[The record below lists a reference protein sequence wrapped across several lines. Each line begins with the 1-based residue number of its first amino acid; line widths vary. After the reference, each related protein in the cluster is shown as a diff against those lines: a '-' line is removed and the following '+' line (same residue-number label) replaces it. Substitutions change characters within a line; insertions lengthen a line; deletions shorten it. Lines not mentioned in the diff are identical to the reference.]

1 MSFGGG
7 EKPTLQVGLEG
18 VLGGLETLLG
28 LEPDETELVLNVVDH
43 DGLTLATVVIVTALS
58 GGVGTLQLE
67 VLVLLLEVLAAI
79 ALVEDL
85 VDLLELEGVG
95 ENLVSRND
103 IL

>member
-1 MSFGGG
+1 MR
-7 EKPTLQVGLEG
+7 LEG

-28 LEPDETELVLNVVDH
+28 LEPDETELVLDVVDH
-43 DGLTLATVVIVTALS
+43 DGLTLTTVAITTVLS
-58 GGVGTLQLE
+58 GGVGTLELE
-67 VLVLLLEVLAAI
+67 VLVLLLEVLAAV

-103 IL
+103 ILWREIC